1 MTYKEMINN
10 IINTRGQH
18 GLDPDSYF
26 EMHHIVPS
34 AWGGEGDYYDKKDGR
49 TTFGKNSKHPN
60 CVWVTPEEHF
70 ELHRL
75 LYMENKNDK
84 SMVYAFYRMTHRN
97 SGEVIVDKDTYA
109 EIQKAVSKQKS
120 EIMSNRQFAKIAREI
135 KVGCNEDG
143 YGTLLNPELSGK
155 TNKEAYYMLKA
166 DKDLKLKIAKRMAD
180 LSIDI
185 SERRKRTFDDLK
197 IREVREALYDYLEDN
212 CIDPYSDEYDR
223 AVEEVVNQTEEY
235 FNSREE
241 AKEFFEI

>member
-1 MTYKEMINN
+1 MTYKEMIDN

-26 EMHHIVPS
+26 EMHHIVPA
-34 AWGGEGDYYDKKDGR
+34 AWNGDGDWYDKK
-49 TTFGKNSKHPN
+49 TGKTQFYPKSKHPN
-60 CVWVTPEEHF
+60 CLWVTPEEHF

-75 LYMENKNDK
+75 LWTENKNDK
-84 SMVYAFYRMTHRN
+84 SMAYAFYCMTHMGN
-97 SGEVIVDKDTYA
+97 GEVITDKDTYA
-109 EIQKAVSKQKS
+109 EIQKAMSKEMS
-120 EIMSNRQFAKIAREI
+120 ETMSNRHFARIAR
-135 KVGCNEDG
+135 KATFNGKWNG
-143 YGTLLNPELSGK
+143 KLLNPEFSGK
-155 TNKEAYYMLKA
+155 TNTEVYEMLNA

-180 LSIDI
+180 NSFD
-185 SERRKRTFDDLK
+185 RREEGKRTFDDLR

-223 AVEEVVNQTEEY
+223 AVEEVVNQAEKY

>member
-10 IINTRGQH
+10 IINTRGKH
-18 GLDPDSYF
+18 GLDPNSYF

-34 AWGGEGDYYDKKDGR
+34 AWGGEGDYYDKSAGR
-49 TTFGKNSKHPN
+49 TKFSKNSKHPN
-60 CVWVTPEEHF
+60 CLWVTPEEHF

-75 LYMENKNDK
+75 LFTENENDK
-84 SMVYAFYRMTHRN
+84 AIVFAFHCITHMGN
-97 SGEVIVDKDTYA
+97 GEVITDKDTYA
-109 EIQKAVSKQKS
+109 KMRKAISKKMS
-120 EIMSNRQFAKIAREI
+120 ENMSDVHFARIARI
-135 KVGCNEDG
+135 ATFNGKHSGA
-143 YGTLLNPELSGK
+143 LLNPELSGK
-155 TNKEAYYMLKA
+155 TNKEVHEMFKA
-166 DKDLKLKIAKRMAD
+166 DKELKLKIAKRMAD
-180 LSIDI
+180 NSIDRH
-185 SERRKRTFDDLK
+185 EEGKRLFDDLK